1 MIKYNISNSQKT
13 TSKSDSNLE
22 SKVKTGDYNGI
33 KSISNSGMVTIE
45 QVLSHVFR
53 RPYLSVLPETSFIEL
68 GTFLATGYQVYVD
81 GLIVAVD
88 KRLVG
93 RLSGKHVLDHVLRMN
108 YQEWSRVMASE
119 LMDDNT
125 SSIEMDSTLDSLF
138 QLFEETR
145 FALAPITKK
154 GVLIGSIGIRD
165 LLPLIVDLNLDTP
178 ARTISSPIISLS
190 REGTLKNAIELMLK
204 RNIRNIAVPSN
215 TDDNYYILTDRK
227 ILEFIFSYNGRKIM
241 GQGDEDGAS
250 ALNRVGVDSLDMM
263 SVVPI
268 PNETTISK
276 VAAMLEDINTPG
288 LVFKNN
294 IVTPWDVVMKTI
306 H

>member
-1 MIKYNISNSQKT
+1 
-13 TSKSDSNLE
+13 
-22 SKVKTGDYNGI
+22 
-33 KSISNSGMVTIE
+33 
-45 QVLSHVFR
+45 
-53 RPYLSVLPETSFIEL
+53 
-68 GTFLATGYQVYVD
+68 
-81 GLIVAVD
+81 
-88 KRLVG
+88 
-93 RLSGKHVLDHVLRMN
+93 
-108 YQEWSRVMASE
+108 MASE

-241 GQGDEDGAS
+241 GQGDEAGAS

-306 H
+306 HSRYA